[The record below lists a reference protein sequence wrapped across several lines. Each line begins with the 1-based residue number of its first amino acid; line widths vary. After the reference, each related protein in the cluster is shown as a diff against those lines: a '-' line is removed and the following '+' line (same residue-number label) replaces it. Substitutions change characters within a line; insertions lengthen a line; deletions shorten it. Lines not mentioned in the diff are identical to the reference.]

1 MIDKWQCSIIFTNL
15 ESFALFNKF
24 NFLDVSLQ
32 YYPVIINEFKEKISK
47 FFCGL
52 LAITTIVVPSSS
64 SNLPSK
70 LLYSELIG
78 FVSLDKSIPT
88 SL

>member
-1 MIDKWQCSIIFTNL
+1 MIDSWQCSIIVTNL
-15 ESFALFNKF
+15 ESFASFNKF
-24 NFLDVSLQ
+24 NFFDVSLQ

-47 FFCGL
+47 FFCCL
-52 LAITTIVVPSSS
+52 SAITTIVAPSSS

-70 LLYSELIG
+70 LIYSELIV